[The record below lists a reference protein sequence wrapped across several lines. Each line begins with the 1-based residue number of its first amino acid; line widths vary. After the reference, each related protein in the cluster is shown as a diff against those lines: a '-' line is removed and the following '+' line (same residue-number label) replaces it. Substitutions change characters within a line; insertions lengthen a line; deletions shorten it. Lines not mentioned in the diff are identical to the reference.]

1 MEDSIRETA
10 AAAALTNTT
19 TTTPNAPTED
29 PPPKYTPPPSYTTA
43 TGARIAKFLRQ
54 SIRRSVR
61 RIANVLG
68 ESSGS
73 RQQTSEVQNNQTQP
87 SPPPPDYNAV
97 LVEMNR
103 AAVTDSPDRRTQ
115 ELAIA
120 SQSSALTA
128 ADVASILRNSFRRS
142 TVRSAFRSRV
152 LNEANTGSM
161 SAENLVDHAVPV
173 GETSLVME
181 QRSNGEGNDDTIKV
195 DSSSVI

>member
-1 MEDSIRETA
+1 M
-10 AAAALTNTT
+10 
-19 TTTPNAPTED
+19 
-29 PPPKYTPPPSYTTA
+29 
-43 TGARIAKFLRQ
+43 
-54 SIRRSVR
+54 R

-68 ESSGS
+68 ESSSS
-73 RQQTSEVQNNQTQP
+73 RQQQSEPPQSP
-87 SPPPPDYNAV
+87 PPPPPDYNAV

-103 AAVTDSPDRRTQ
+103 TAVTDSPDRRTQ

-142 TVRSAFRSRV
+142 TVRSAFRARV

-173 GETSLVME
+173 GETSLVLE
-181 QRSNGEGNDDTIKV
+181 QRSNGVDNNDDTTKV
-195 DSSSVI
+195 DSSTVI